1 MVSANVSSEKID
13 PIDLLVADGVPVRAL
28 IGHQVGC
35 LEWLSAHRGE
45 RFRLC
50 YTDDRG
56 EVVTEDVSATG
67 LIVRGKELGW
77 IPMGDELEATSRQ
90 WLFESAAYHLRRGVH
105 WYASATD
112 QTDEMLP
119 LAFPATVLARAA
131 ERQEQR
137 RQSAQRRLEAERA
150 RWEKRRPA
158 DRRRKIRT
166 LVNNA
171 AQAMLKRAELAGVM
185 LSPETA
191 KRRARALAREIIAD
205 VEAIQAHLPGDGAV
219 RTDDNAASSPS
230 GGAAVE

>member
-1 MVSANVSSEKID
+1 MVSAEVISGKSD

-56 EVVTEDVSATG
+56 EVVTEDVSAAG

-77 IPMGDELEATSRQ
+77 IPMGDELEPTSRQ
-90 WLFESAAYHLRRGVH
+90 WLFESAAYHVRRGVH

-119 LAFPATVLARAA
+119 LAFPAAVLARAA

-137 RQSAQRRLEAERA
+137 RRSAQRRLEADRA
-150 RWEKRRPA
+150 RLQKRGPA
-158 DRRRKIRT
+158 DRRRRIRA
-166 LVNNA
+166 LVSNA
-171 AQAMLKRAELAGVM
+171 AQAMLERAQLAGVS
-185 LSPETA
+185 LSAETA
-191 KRRARALAREIIAD
+191 KRRARALAKEIIAD
-205 VEAIQAHLPGDGAV
+205 VEAVRVQFTGDGAHST
-219 RTDDNAASSPS
+219 RGEAPGSPS
-230 GGAAVE
+230 DGSAVK